1 MDWIAAVD
9 GYCERLGPAF
19 WAEPLNA
26 ATNAAF
32 LIAALVMA
40 WRLRGAHL
48 PLANI
53 QVGVLTAIGIGSFLF
68 HTFATRWAGLADTLP
83 ILAFILAYVFA
94 ATRDYF
100 GVSNRVAAFAVV
112 AFFPFAAL
120 TVPLFALIPGI
131 GSSAGYAPVP
141 LLILGYAAALRRR
154 APATARN
161 MGVAGVLL
169 IVSLTLRTLDDALCA
184 VWPIGTHFLWHI
196 LNGILLGWLIE
207 TYRRHMLAGGRGG
220 R

>member
-1 MDWIAAVD
+1 MDWTAAVD

-48 PLANI
+48 HLANI
-53 QVGVLTAIGIGSFLF
+53 LVGILAAIGIGSFLF

-83 ILAFILAYVFA
+83 ILAFILAYIFA

-100 GVSNRVAAFAVV
+100 GVSSWIAALAVV

-120 TVPLFALIPGI
+120 TVPLFGLIPGL

-161 MGVAGVLL
+161 MGIAGVLL
-169 IVSLTLRTLDDALCA
+169 VVSLTFRTLDEPLCA

-207 TYRRHMLAGGRGG
+207 TYRRHMLAAR
-220 R
+220 RADR

>member
-1 MDWIAAVD
+1 MDWTAAVD

-48 PLANI
+48 HLANI
-53 QVGVLTAIGIGSFLF
+53 LVGILAAIGIGSFLF

-83 ILAFILAYVFA
+83 ILAFILAYIFA

-100 GVSNRVAAFAVV
+100 GVSSWIAALAVV

-120 TVPLFALIPGI
+120 TVPLFGLIPGL

-154 APATARN
+154 APETARN
-161 MGVAGVLL
+161 MAVAGVLL
-169 IVSLTLRTLDDALCA
+169 IVSLTFRTLDEPLCA

-207 TYRRHMLAGGRGG
+207 TYRRHMLAAR
-220 R
+220 RADR

>member
-1 MDWIAAVD
+1 MDWNAAVD
-9 GYCERLGPAF
+9 SYCERLDAAF

-26 ATNAAF
+26 ATNLAF
-32 LIAALVMA
+32 LLAAGVMA

-48 PLANI
+48 PFANI
-53 QVGVLTAIGIGSFLF
+53 LVAILAAIGIGSFLF

-83 ILAFILAYVFA
+83 ILLFILAYIFV
-94 ATRDYF
+94 ATRDF
-100 GVSNRVAAFAVV
+100 LGASPRMAALAVA

-120 TVPLFALIPGI
+120 TVPLFALIPRL

-141 LLILGYAAALRRR
+141 VLLIGYALALRRR

-161 MGVAGVLL
+161 MALAGALV
-169 IVSLTLRTLDDALCA
+169 IVSLTFRSLDAPLCA
-184 VWPIGTHFLWHI
+184 LWPIGTHFVWHI

-207 TYRRHMLAGGRGG
+207 TYRRHMLAGAGAGR
-220 R
+220 

>member
-1 MDWIAAVD
+1 MDWTAAVD
-9 GYCERLGPAF
+9 GSCERLGPAF

-48 PLANI
+48 HLANI
-53 QVGVLTAIGIGSFLF
+53 LVGILAAIGIGSFLF

-83 ILAFILAYVFA
+83 ILLFILAYIFA

-100 GVSNRVAAFAVV
+100 GVSSWIAALAVV

-120 TVPLFALIPGI
+120 TVPLFGLIPGL

-141 LLILGYAAALRRR
+141 LLIFGYAAALRRR
-154 APATARN
+154 APETARN
-161 MGVAGVLL
+161 MAVAGVLL
-169 IVSLTLRTLDDALCA
+169 VVSLTFRTLDEPLCA

-207 TYRRHMLAGGRGG
+207 TYRRHMLAGGPADR
-220 R
+220 